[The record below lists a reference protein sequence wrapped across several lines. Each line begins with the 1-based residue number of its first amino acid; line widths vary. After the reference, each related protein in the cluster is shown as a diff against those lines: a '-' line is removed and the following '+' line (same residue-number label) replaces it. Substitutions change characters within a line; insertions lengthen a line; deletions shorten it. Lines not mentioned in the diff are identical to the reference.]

1 MTKKTNDNHAFSA
14 SRTQPC
20 LLCGKED
27 WCYQIHNLAGD
38 IEKILCART
47 LPGCEPDDWEHIGV
61 ASDNRPIFIRKGARR
76 TRKRRS
82 KAFPELIQ
90 LTPTTLAPIP
100 QWQDVFI
107 PLDQLSERHI
117 VRLKPGNPGAEKLF
131 EVKKITSGKRQGKNC
146 LLAHLVVKSGNGPIL
161 EIEVNQIQEIVTQDP
176 NTGAKEQFIEYYYS
190 DSLKVVRT
198 QWTDRRFVYPGK
210 KNKKVRPMHLIGD
223 SWVEGKGEQQFPL
236 YRQSD
241 VLSAIRRK
249 EIVFAV
255 AGEQASDTLA
265 ALGLAGTTNSFGEAN
280 CSQIAKEL
288 APIFQEV
295 AVSASCAFTDSDSN
309 SMSSTSDSELEAKG
323 NNTLKLKP
331 LLVIWGD
338 NDTKGTEFAEGLH
351 NQCLKHR
358 IPHVILD
365 PLLVWSGMPTK
376 GDVFDWVDWCHK
388 SGIRVEEMLFR
399 LELAIEQAIDFSE
412 TEASH
417 RWQRSNWNAPKS
429 WKGEIGKWIHKK
441 DTPSAWQPLCNFDFQ
456 IECELADSNGGGL
469 VLQVKRHFAPESSQ
483 QRVILNS
490 IDYTSTDKFVNAMK
504 RALGTGISCSLT
516 NKDLNDLI
524 AVRLH
529 EYHTTRRGKVLK
541 RIECYGQQEDG
552 TWVFPDRQFTKT
564 GQLTNEHES
573 GWVFSNVSSEGD
585 EIPCPTQAPPNPQAL
600 NRLID
605 ASRLFFGSGNI
616 HQFLLTVGWVV
627 AGLNS
632 QEIFKD
638 KKWFPLLNA
647 HGEAGSCKTLAGE
660 AALSLVGTNWAVKG
674 MVSRASNSAIYE
686 HGSKTGSLPFIWD
699 DPPRS
704 PETEEIFKT
713 WANRKARI
721 VRGNRQEP
729 KSPLGGITNHVV
741 GGDQA
746 ATYTRMARLWYERAA
761 NGNNAAF
768 TELQEAEKYA
778 SGAFQTLISIGYP
791 QDQIAAIENKL
802 LLHLPQA
809 HARIAQAMAVIICYA
824 QHIVQLTGGS
834 EDVLQWAISHLCP
847 AEDDADS
854 AGDSLLDFVSKL
866 QALEAIDE
874 VGDWNKKIVTD
885 KNTGEQF
892 VALYGA
898 SAWKMVDLRFKP
910 ATYNEKSL
918 KVLIEKAG
926 GRTNGVTL
934 KFAADKAQ
942 VLTYYNA
949 LITPR
954 NDADGNPI
962 LPNKPRTVNRKAWLI
977 PLEIWGEEESD
988 CIYGD
993 DPPDTAYASCGEDL
1007 DQPQLAAATAATNR
1021 YQILVAA
1028 EIPVITSISST
1039 SDPTATTA
1047 TSFKEENRIEIN
1059 NLSVRKSKTEP
1070 NTPRTSNNEVVAA
1083 SNPITPGFQAATTDS
1098 VAADLPSNVHTLADQ
1113 ILLCSTWVEL
1123 ATTIASDA
1131 RKLMLATKVMTKTQR
1146 RAIGDLLA
1154 RHLCADPNNLKG
1166 LAWVPGVLLEAVL
1179 KRLSFTIRRIAGDT
1193 IEDAYLELVAGCK
1206 FVSVNHYGERYETW
1220 RFQTPDETHIPVF
1233 GAGDIEACALS

>member
-1 MTKKTNDNHAFSA
+1 MTKKSDDNRALTA
-14 SRTQPC
+14 SRQQPC

-27 WCYQIHNLAGD
+27 WCYLIHNLQGD

-47 LPGCEPDDWEHIGV
+47 LPGSEPDDWEHIGT
-61 ASDNRPIFIRKGARR
+61 ARDNRPIFIRKGARL
-76 TRKRRS
+76 TTKRRN
-82 KAFPELIQ
+82 KAFPSLIQ
-90 LTPTTLAPIP
+90 LTPKTLAPIP

-131 EVKKITSGKRQGKNC
+131 EVKKITSGKRLGKNC
-146 LLAHLVVKSGNGPIL
+146 LLAHLVVMSGNGPTL
-161 EIEVNQIQEIVTQDP
+161 EIEVKEIAEIVTQDP

-198 QWTDRRFVYPGK
+198 QWTDRREVYPGK
-210 KNKKVRPMHLIGD
+210 KNKKVRPMHLDGD
-223 SWVEGKGEQQFPL
+223 SWVEGKGEREFPL
-236 YRQSD
+236 YRLGD
-241 VLSAIRRK
+241 VALAIRRG

-255 AGEQASDTLA
+255 AGEQAVDTLA
-265 ALGLAGTTNSFGEAN
+265 ALGLAGTTNSFGEAS
-280 CSQIAKEL
+280 CSQIAHFL

-295 AVSASCAFTDSDSN
+295 AVSASGEEALAISESMPDAAFDSSN
-309 SMSSTSDSELEAKG
+309 ASS
-323 NNTLKLKP
+323 NNTQQLKP

-338 NDTKGTEFAEGLH
+338 NDPKGAEFASELH
-351 NQCLKHR
+351 NQCLKQR
-358 IPHVILD
+358 TPHVVLD
-365 PLLVWSGMPTK
+365 PLLLWSGMPTK

-388 SGIRVEEMLFR
+388 SGIPVEEMLYR

-417 RWQRSNWNAPKS
+417 RWQRDNWNAPKS
-429 WKGEIGKWIHKK
+429 WKGEIGNWIHKK
-441 DTPSAWQPLCNFDFQ
+441 NSPAAWQPSCNFDFQ
-456 IECELADSNGGGL
+456 IERELSDSNGGAL
-469 VLQVKRHFAPESSQ
+469 VLQVKRHFDSVSCQ

-490 IDYTSTDKFVNAMK
+490 IDYTSTDKFVLAMK
-504 RALGTGISCSLT
+504 KALGAGISCSLT
-516 NKDLNDLI
+516 NKELNNLI

-564 GQLTNEHES
+564 GQLTHEDES

-585 EIPCPTQAPPNPQAL
+585 EIPCPLQAPPNPQAL

-632 QEIFKD
+632 QEIFND

-647 HGEAGSCKTLAGE
+647 HGEPGSCKTLAGE

-746 ATYTRMARLWYERAA
+746 ATYTRMTRLAYERASS
-761 NGNNAAF
+761 GDNAAF

-791 QDQIAAIENKL
+791 KDEIAAIENIL
-802 LLHLPQA
+802 LLHLPLA
-809 HARIAQAMAVIICYA
+809 HARIAQALAIEVCYA

-834 EDVLQWAISHLCP
+834 EDVLQWVIDNLCP

-866 QALEAIDE
+866 QALSAIDE
-874 VGDWNKKIVTD
+874 VGDWNKKLVTD
-885 KNTGEQF
+885 QNTGQKF
-892 VALYGA
+892 VAIYA
-898 SAWKMVDLRFKP
+898 ANAWKMVDLRFKP

-918 KVLIEKAG
+918 KILIEKAG
-926 GRTNGVTL
+926 GRTGATL

-942 VLTYYNA
+942 VITYYNA

-962 LPNKPRTVNRKAWLI
+962 LPNKPQTTNRKAWLI
-977 PLEIWGEEESD
+977 PIEIWGESD
-988 CIYGD
+988 TDKSLCDYTPSGGD
-993 DPPDTAYASCGEDL
+993 APFLEYL
-1007 DQPQLAAATAATNR
+1007 DDHDGSAATAATSR
-1021 YQILVAA
+1021 YSYLVAA
-1028 EIPVITSISST
+1028 ETPENSTVSSNE
-1039 SDPTATTA
+1039 DLTATTA
-1047 TSFKEENRIEIN
+1047 TSFEEENRIEIN
-1059 NLSVRKSKTEP
+1059 NLSQSDLHTEP
-1070 NTPRTSNNEVVAA
+1070 NTP
-1083 SNPITPGFQAATTDS
+1083 P
-1098 VAADLPSNVHTLADQ
+1098 H
-1113 ILLCSTWVEL
+1113 
-1123 ATTIASDA
+1123 
-1131 RKLMLATKVMTKTQR
+1131 
-1146 RAIGDLLA
+1146 
-1154 RHLCADPNNLKG
+1154 
-1166 LAWVPGVLLEAVL
+1166 
-1179 KRLSFTIRRIAGDT
+1179 
-1193 IEDAYLELVAGCK
+1193 
-1206 FVSVNHYGERYETW
+1206 
-1220 RFQTPDETHIPVF
+1220 
-1233 GAGDIEACALS
+1233 